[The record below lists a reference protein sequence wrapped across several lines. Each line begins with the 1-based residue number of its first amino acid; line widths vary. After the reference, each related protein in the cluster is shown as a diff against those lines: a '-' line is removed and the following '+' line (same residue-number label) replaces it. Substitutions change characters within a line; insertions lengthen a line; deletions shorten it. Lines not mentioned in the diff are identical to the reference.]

1 MDSPNSGSLLFLAF
15 WEMPAMDSPS
25 TCRAHH
31 TSVMETTSCSH
42 SAPKLR
48 AHCASPTGEESPFPL
63 PPRLSQT
70 FLILPQTS
78 TSGSGLTLEFSM
90 TLSRQLK

>member
-25 TCRAHH
+25 TCGTHSH
-31 TSVMETTSCSH
+31 QLETTARPVLQPQSSPCSA
-42 SAPKLR
+42 SR
-48 AHCASPTGEESPFPL
+48 ASVT
-63 PPRLSQT
+63 RRKT
-70 FLILPQTS
+70 
-78 TSGSGLTLEFSM
+78 LTLEFSM